1 MDKTYLIGKDLSNL
15 EIHIIKVLNKR
26 PEYTLRLSDNVE
38 ILFSNLSIKEIEQIK
53 HLVNVFE
60 NKYSKRWLLW
70 KK

>member
-1 MDKTYLIGKDLSNL
+1 VKKYMDKTYLIGKDLSNL

-60 NKYSKRWLLW
+60 NKYSKR
-70 KK
+70 

>member
-53 HLVNVFE
+53 HLVNIFE
-60 NKYSKRWLLW
+60 NKYSKR
-70 KK
+70 